1 LDDRKEAERLIKGI
15 DMVDSIKEL
24 LLSITEKLKNYCS
37 ENFKCLIL
45 YGSWAKEIAREDS
58 DIDLLV
64 IFEKFDSNTRKLLY
78 DIETDAE
85 KENRIT
91 LVPASIEEFREEK
104 IPLYTAVKK
113 EGKIIW
119 GNVDLTINPEP
130 PYTKYAEAFRKSKE
144 FEMQKVKM
152 AEDILREHPSY
163 GAVDLCFVASKHA
176 IQIALA
182 MKGLGYSSK
191 VDVLLSLS
199 EKHLGKQIAETFRK
213 LSDLYVKSEYG
224 MEFLTEDE
232 SKRAVEY
239 AKKVMEV
246 YES

>member
-1 LDDRKEAERLIKGI
+1 MAI
-15 DMVDSIKEL
+15 DSIKEL
-24 LLSITEKLKNYCS
+24 LESITKNLKES
-37 ENFKCLIL
+37 FHENFKCLIL

-64 IFEKFDSNTRKLLY
+64 IFGKVDVNTRKLLY

-85 KENRIT
+85 KENSIT
-91 LVPASIEEFREEK
+91 IVPASIEEFRKEK

-119 GNVDLTINPEP
+119 GDEDLTINPEP
-130 PYTKYAEAFRKSKE
+130 LHFKYAEALRKSKE
-144 FEMQKVKM
+144 FEMQKVKI
-152 AEDILREHPSY
+152 AEDILKEHPSY
-163 GAVDLCFVASKHA
+163 GAVDLCFIASKHA
-176 IQIALA
+176 IQMALA

-191 VDVLLSLS
+191 LAILLPLV
-199 EKHLGKQIAETFRK
+199 EKNLGREVAETFRR
-213 LSDLYVKSEYG
+213 LLNLYVKSEYG
-224 MEFLTEDE
+224 PEFLTEEE
-232 SKRAVEY
+232 SKLAVEY

>member
-1 LDDRKEAERLIKGI
+1 MIN
-15 DMVDSIKEL
+15 SIKEL
-24 LLSITEKLKNYCS
+24 LLSITEKLKNSCG

-45 YGSWAKEIAREDS
+45 YGSWAKEIARENS
-58 DIDLLV
+58 DIDLLAV
-64 IFEKFDSNTRKLLY
+64 FEEVDSNTRKLLY
-78 DIETDAE
+78 DIETNVE
-85 KENRIT
+85 KEKVVT
-91 LVPASIEEFREEK
+91 LVPASTEEFQKER

-119 GNVDLTINPEP
+119 GNIDLTINPEQP
-130 PYTKYAEAFRKSKE
+130 HIKYADAFRKSKE

-152 AEDILREHPSY
+152 AEDILREHPLY
-163 GAVDLCFVASKHA
+163 GTVDLCFIASKHA

-191 VDVLLSLS
+191 VAVLMPLS
-199 EKHLGKQIAETFRK
+199 EKYLYREIAETFRS
-213 LSDLYVKSEYG
+213 LFNLYIKSEYG
-224 MEFLTEDE
+224 LEFLTEEE

-246 YES
+246 YESLI